1 MANRFGADRETVEEL
16 PFTRSLDRVARD
28 SKGVLRAATI
38 APGVCECCGR
48 MQISLL
54 DARGAVF
61 AWIGIGPDQA
71 RGMAVALVDMAA
83 QSEQL
88 GAGLRHKH

>member
-1 MANRFGADRETVEEL
+1 MANQYGADREVLEEL
-16 PFTRSLDRVARD
+16 PFTTSLRHVPRD
-28 SKGVLRAATI
+28 ANGVLRAATI

-54 DARGAVF
+54 DERGAVF
-61 AWIGIGPDQA
+61 AWIGISPDQA
-71 RGMAVALVDMAA
+71 RGISAALVDMAA

-88 GAGLRHKH
+88 GGGRKHKH